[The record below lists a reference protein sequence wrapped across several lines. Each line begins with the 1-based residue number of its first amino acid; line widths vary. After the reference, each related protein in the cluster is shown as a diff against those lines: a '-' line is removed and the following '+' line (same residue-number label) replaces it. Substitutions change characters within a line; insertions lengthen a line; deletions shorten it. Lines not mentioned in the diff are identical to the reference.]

1 MSSSGLGVLRYR
13 PFALYLS
20 ARILSTL
27 AMQILAVSIG
37 WQVYDLT
44 GDLLDLGLVGL
55 SQFLPFLC
63 LILIA
68 GQMADRHD
76 RRRILNLCYTVQLAA
91 ALLLLQFTRNG
102 SGSVLWIFAIAI
114 LLGSARAFAMPAAQA
129 ILMNLVPVQGYA
141 SAMALSS
148 STFHVAVI
156 LGPVAG
162 GLLYALGPQ
171 VAYGG
176 SASLLALASVLMALV
191 RSNQQVSRREPTSW
205 HTLLEGLRFVWTR
218 PVVLGALSL
227 DLFAVLFGGVT
238 ALLPAYAKD
247 VLEVGPS
254 GLGWLRAASAIG
266 AVAVSAWL
274 TFHPISRHVGRW
286 MFGGVALYG
295 IATIVFGLSTH
306 IVLSFLALLLI
317 GAGDMVSVYVRHI
330 LVQLETP
337 DEIRGRVSAVNA
349 VFIGA
354 SNELGEFESGATA
367 RLMGLVPAV
376 VFGGAATLAVTW
388 IWMRRFPVLRFMD
401 RFPGAAALSSEEE
414 PPASGQ
420 QESLAPASKP

>member
-1 MSSSGLGVLRYR
+1 MSSTGLGVLRYR

-55 SQFLPFLC
+55 AQFAPFLL

-76 RRRILNLCYTVQLAA
+76 RRRILNLCYTVQLSA
-91 ALLLLQFTRNG
+91 ALLLLQFTLDG
-102 SGSVLWIFAIAI
+102 SGNVLWIFAIAT
-114 LLGSARAFAMPAAQA
+114 LLGCARAFAMPAGQA
-129 ILMNLVPVQGYA
+129 ILMNLVPVTSYA
-141 SAMALSS
+141 NAMALSS
-148 STFHVAVI
+148 STFHGAVI
-156 LGPVAG
+156 LGPVVG
-162 GLLYALGPQ
+162 GLLYAFGPEM
-171 VAYGG
+171 AYGTSAG
-176 SASLLALASVLMALV
+176 LLTLASLLMVLV
-191 RSNQQVSRREPTSW
+191 RSNQRISQREPTSW

-247 VLEVGPS
+247 VLDIGPS
-254 GLGWLRAASAIG
+254 GLGWLRSASAMG
-266 AVAVSAWL
+266 AVAVSVWL
-274 TFHPISRHVGRW
+274 TFHPVSRHVGRW
-286 MFGGVALYG
+286 MFGGVALFG
-295 IATIVFGLSTH
+295 VATIVFGLSTH
-306 IVLSFLALLLI
+306 IVVSFIALLLI

-337 DEIRGRVSAVNA
+337 DDIRGRVSAVNA

-354 SNELGEFESGATA
+354 SNELGEFESGVTA

-401 RFPGAAALSSEEE
+401 HFPGAAPSSAENDTS
-414 PPASGQ
+414 ADQNG
-420 QESLAPASKP
+420 SLTSSK